1 MMTAKMMVI
10 TLMKSLHNSL
20 PGSFKNPHVL
30 EWHYLNP
37 TFAQLAPPLVG
48 NFLILHMEKKTE
60 KKSKIHSSPSP
71 VANGSAPLHPW
82 MPVHHGQ

>member
-1 MMTAKMMVI
+1 MTAKMMVI
-10 TLMKSLHNSL
+10 TMMKSLHNSL
-20 PGSFKNPHVL
+20 PGSFKNSHVL

-48 NFLILHMEKKTE
+48 NFLILPLEK

-71 VANGSAPLHPW
+71 VTNGSAPLHHPW